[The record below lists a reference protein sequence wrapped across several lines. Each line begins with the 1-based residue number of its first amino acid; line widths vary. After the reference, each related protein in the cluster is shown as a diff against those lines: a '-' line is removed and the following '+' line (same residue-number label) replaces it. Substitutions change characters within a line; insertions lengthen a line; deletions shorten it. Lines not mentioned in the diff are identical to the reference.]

1 MRKEGTRPW
10 GFTGDPPCLLWRAW
24 GVAYSVV
31 GRGVGLEMVWEP
43 ETLGSQEVVAYQQAD
58 LGQMTQPLS
67 ALAFSS
73 DQIR

>member
-1 MRKEGTRPW
+1 M
-10 GFTGDPPCLLWRAW
+10 
-24 GVAYSVV
+24 AYSVV
-31 GRGVGLEMVWEP
+31 GREVGLEMVWEP